1 MSTVAAL
8 QKARLRALRAPRST
22 RQTTKCQ
29 MTCSVALA
37 KHAVVLL
44 GETHDEVEH
53 HRWQLHTIAVPFGHR
68 PASVSRCFRGAFA
81 LRWQR
86 AERSE
91 LG

>member
-1 MSTVAAL
+1 MPAGSWVDPANNEM
-8 QKARLRALRAPRST
+8 RDDVF
-22 RQTTKCQ
+22 
-29 MTCSVALA
+29 VALG